1 MNKSYRLFIA
11 TIPMDRLGSSVGLAG
26 DRGMNGAVG
35 LVNRDT
41 DCRGIALL
49 EHLVV
54 TLVSNSKTQQPREYK
69 CLKNTTELELQ
80 KAVRK
85 TRHE

>member
-1 MNKSYRLFIA
+1 MSYRFLIA
-11 TIPMDRLGSSVGLAG
+11 TIPMDRLGSSMGLTG

-49 EHLVV
+49 EHLMVS
-54 TLVSNSKTQQPREYK
+54 LVSNS
-69 CLKNTTELELQ
+69 
-80 KAVRK
+80 
-85 TRHE
+85 